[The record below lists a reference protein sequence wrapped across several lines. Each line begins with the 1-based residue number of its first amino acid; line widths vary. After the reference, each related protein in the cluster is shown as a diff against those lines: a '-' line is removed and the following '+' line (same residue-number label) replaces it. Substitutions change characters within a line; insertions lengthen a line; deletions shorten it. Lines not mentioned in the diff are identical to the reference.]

1 MYTVTMLITYKT
13 VHLSF

>member
-13 VHLSF
+13 VHLSL